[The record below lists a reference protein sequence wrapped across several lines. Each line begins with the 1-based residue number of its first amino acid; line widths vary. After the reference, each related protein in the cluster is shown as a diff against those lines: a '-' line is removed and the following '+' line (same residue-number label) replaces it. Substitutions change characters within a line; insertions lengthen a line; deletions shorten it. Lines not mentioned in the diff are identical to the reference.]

1 MLDLRPVHVRE
12 EGVDVPFPLGR
23 PVIDHER
30 VLPHVHHEEWPEPGR
45 MPMLVQ
51 RNPVVAEAAGLGILV
66 QRCPADPPHRG
77 HGHEIAP
84 PALEASERVVEP
96 LVERRVAA
104 ELDEV
109 GSQVLE
115 IELVQPHAVVLE
127 PEASRELCILG
138 RARPPAACQLVQLRV
153 EPVGVGDVPDVELE
167 VCLDLQV
174 GDAVE
179 PLQLKVLDLVLPH
192 RRLFHRV
199 APERERVHGRATSCM
214 DVRVEGPDRARFRA
228 PPDRFV
234 GTTRPLYWFQYIA
247 LEGCQELSSEFPSRS
262 SQTLRRE
269 AGRRIDR
276 RRRARASSSKN
287 IAGGSP
293 LTSRARTRA
302 VRSRA
307 RASCREGRS
316 RSSAAMSRAWLTS
329 GAMSRSAR
337 PAAVRL
343 ILVRRASSGAVRRVT
358 SPRAASRP
366 TTAETELWCVSVRSA
381 SSSIDEASFC
391 FSWCRTNTCAL
402 LMPSL
407 ASDAR
412 AEIRRV
418 RTMRRSASI
427 TARMWPPSSSGAPF
441 LISRLTCT
449 GPRSVLYW
457 LQYIV

>member
-1 MLDLRPVHVRE
+1 M
-12 EGVDVPFPLGR
+12 
-23 PVIDHER
+23 
-30 VLPHVHHEEWPEPGR
+30 LPHVHHEEWPEPGR

-51 RNPVVAEAAGLGILV
+51 RDPVVAEAAGLGILV
-66 QRCPADPPHRG
+66 QRGPADPPHRG
-77 HGHEIAP
+77 HGYEIAP
-84 PALEASERVVEP
+84 PTLEASERVVEP
-96 LVERRVAA
+96 LVEQRVVV

-127 PEASRELCILG
+127 PEASRELGILG

-167 VCLDLQV
+167 VRLDLQV

-179 PLQLKVLDLVLPH
+179 PLQLKVLDLVLAH

-199 APERERVHGRATSCM
+199 SPERERVHRHATSAIPL
-214 DVRVEGPDRARFRA
+214 RVECPGRDRFCAAR
-228 PPDRFV
+228 DRFV

-247 LEGCQELSSEFPSRS
+247 PDGCQELSREFQSRS

-269 AGRRIDR
+269 AGRRVDR

-302 VRSRA
+302 VRSRP
-307 RASCREGRS
+307 RATCREGRS
-316 RSSAAMSRAWLTS
+316 CSSAAMSRAWLTS
-329 GAMSRSAR
+329 GATSRSAR

-343 ILVRRASSGAVRRVT
+343 ILVRRASAGAVRRVT
-358 SPRAASRP
+358 SPRAARRP

-381 SSSIDEASFC
+381 SSAIDEASC
-391 FSWCRTNTCAL
+391 RASWCRTNTCAL
-402 LMPSL
+402 LMPSR
-407 ASDAR
+407 ACDAR
-412 AEIRRV
+412 AEMRRV

-427 TARMWPPSSSGAPF
+427 TARMWTPSSSGSPF
-441 LISRLTCT
+441 LVS
-449 GPRSVLYW
+449 
-457 LQYIV
+457 